1 MKMLLKGDINFIRTY
16 NNWIID
22 VLVRWNRRKIE
33 ITIKSRNSE
42 LKSEFETCVLN
53 KGNFLSF
60 ISRSHIYNFSGKKS
74 AFSELILK
82 SRATQSLMYSRNPSI
97 RLKGKYLI
105 FNGGI
110 RKYDESSLSNIF
122 TLNEILLDEIYLLNC
137 NDHHHNNFSKTKS

>member
-22 VLVRWNRRKIE
+22 VLVGWNRSKIE

-42 LKSEFETCVLN
+42 LKSEFETCVLT

-60 ISRSHIYNFSGKKS
+60 ISRSDIYNFSGKKS

-122 TLNEILLDEIYLLNC
+122 ILNEILLDEIDLLNC
-137 NDHHHNNFSKTKS
+137 NEYHHNNFFKTKS